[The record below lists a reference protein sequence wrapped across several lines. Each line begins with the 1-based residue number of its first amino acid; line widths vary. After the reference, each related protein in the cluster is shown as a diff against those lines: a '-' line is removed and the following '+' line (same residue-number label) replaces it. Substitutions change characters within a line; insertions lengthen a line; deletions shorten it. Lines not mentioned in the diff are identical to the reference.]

1 MIYEKKLQIQRAS
14 LIRPGGI
21 MKNSYMYLLILL
33 ALCVNTPNLAANE
46 RYPLEGP
53 DTSSPRAT
61 LKSFQNTIRKAM
73 PIVEKVIELGFSR
86 DLTRELQD
94 LRNQAI
100 RCLDLSHVPKR
111 FRKDVGPEAV
121 VLLAEILSRIELPP
135 YQEIL
140 GADAQEGKKV
150 SRWRIPHTEIM
161 IARVQEGPRQ
171 GEYLFSAETV
181 DRLREFFSRVR
192 DLPYRPGAPV
202 KKLGP
207 AGGLY
212 AYYSSS
218 PRGLVPVQLV
228 DSLPSWARSVYYD
241 FAVWQWIGTM
251 LTLVM
256 GFLAI
261 LLVYALIR
269 WWTKGREEA
278 SVWRSLIKLILPLSG
293 AIIVRVVA
301 YTIKHQIGMSGL
313 VYDVIASFTW
323 TLFLIFLMWIVMASG
338 RLVANAII
346 ASPRIDPRGI
356 HAGLIKVACNLI
368 ALAIAGIILFK
379 GLSELGISLIPLVTG
394 LGVGGLAVAL
404 AARPT
409 IENLIGGLMILAD
422 RPYRVGQRIIVR
434 GNDGIVQQIGLRS
447 TKIRLLRGP
456 QVTIPNE
463 EMARAE
469 IENVARRGYIKR
481 SSKIAIKYDTP
492 PEKVEKA
499 IDIIREILDDHEGMD
514 PKRPPRVYFTE
525 FKPDS
530 LNISMM
536 YWYHPGKIWKSRAFG
551 QKVNLRIMQEF
562 RKEGIKFAYPTT
574 TTYLAQDNDQVL
586 HFTAFKDSPS
596 SDGSD
601 SETG

>member
-1 MIYEKKLQIQRAS
+1 MIQHVETGRLS
-14 LIRPGGI
+14 GGI
-21 MKNSYMYLLILL
+21 MKNIFVYVIVLL

-46 RYPLEGP
+46 RYPLEAP

-61 LKSFQNTIRKAM
+61 LKSFQTIIRNAM
-73 PIVEKVIELGFSR
+73 PIVAKVRELGFSR
-86 DLTRELQD
+86 EVTRELRD
-94 LRNQAI
+94 LRIQAI
-100 RCLDLSHVPKR
+100 RCLDLSQIPKR
-111 FRKDVGPEAV
+111 LKEEVGPEAV

-135 YQEIL
+135 YEAIPD
-140 GADAQEGKKV
+140 ADALMNKEIT
-150 SRWRIPHTEIM
+150 RWRIPHADIM
-161 IARVQEGPRQ
+161 IARVEEGPLR

-192 DLPYRPGAPV
+192 HLPYRAGAPI

-212 AYYSSS
+212 GYYSSS
-218 PRGLVPVQLV
+218 PRGLVPVQIV
-228 DSLPSWARSVYYD
+228 ESLPSWARSVYFD

-251 LTLVM
+251 LTLVV
-256 GFLAI
+256 G
-261 LLVYALIR
+261 LLVIVLIYALIR
-269 WWTKGREEA
+269 RWTKDRDEA
-278 SVWRSLIKLILPLSG
+278 GVWRGLIRLMRPLSA
-293 AIIVRVVA
+293 AIIVRIA
-301 YTIKHQIGMSGL
+301 GYIIDDHIGMSGL
-313 VYDVIASFTW
+313 VYDIIASFTW
-323 TLFLIFLMWIVMASG
+323 ALFLIFVIWFVMAFG
-338 RLVANAII
+338 RFVANAII
-346 ASPRIDPRGI
+346 TSPRIDPKGI
-356 HAGLIKVACNLI
+356 HAGLTKVACTVI
-368 ALAIAGIILFK
+368 ALAIAGVILFK

-434 GNDGIVQQIGLRS
+434 ENDGIVQQIGLRS
-447 TKIRLLRGP
+447 TKMRLLRGP

-469 IENVARRGYIKR
+469 IENVARRQYIRR
-481 SSKIAIKYDTP
+481 SSNITLRYDTP

-499 IDIIREILDDHEGMD
+499 VDIIKEILDEHEGMD

-525 FKPDS
+525 FNPDS

-536 YWYHPGKIWKSRAFG
+536 YWYHPGKFWKSRAFS
-551 QKVNLRIMQEF
+551 QKVNLKIMQEF

-574 TTYLAQDNDQVL
+574 TTYLAQEKDQPL
-586 HFTAFKDSPS
+586 HFTDFKDSPS
-596 SDGSD
+596 SDGND
-601 SETG
+601 NKTG

>member
-1 MIYEKKLQIQRAS
+1 MIQHVETGRLS
-14 LIRPGGI
+14 GGM
-21 MKNSYMYLLILL
+21 MKNTYIYFFTLL

-46 RYPLEGP
+46 RYPLEAP

-61 LKSFQNTIRKAM
+61 LKSFQTIIRDAL
-73 PIVEKVIELGFSR
+73 PIVAKVRELGFSR
-86 DLTRELQD
+86 EVTRELRD

-100 RCLDLSHVPKR
+100 RCLDLSQIPKR
-111 FRKDVGPEAV
+111 LRKDVGPEAV
-121 VLLAEILSRIELPP
+121 VLLAEVLSRIELPP
-135 YQEIL
+135 YQAIPD
-140 GADAQEGKKV
+140 ADALEFKEV
-150 SRWRIPHTEIM
+150 YRWRIPRTDIT
-161 IARVQEGPRQ
+161 ISRVEEGPRQ
-171 GEYLFSAETV
+171 GEYLFAAETI

-192 DLPYRPGAPV
+192 HLPYRPGAPIR
-202 KKLGP
+202 KLGP

-212 AYYSSS
+212 GYYSSS
-218 PRGLVPVQLV
+218 PRGLVPVKLI
-228 DSLPSWARSVYYD
+228 DSLPSWARSVYFD
-241 FAVWQWIGTM
+241 FAVWQWIGMM

-256 GFLAI
+256 GV
-261 LLVYALIR
+261 LVFVLIYVLSR
-269 WWTKGREEA
+269 RWTKNRDEA
-278 SVWRSLIKLILPLSG
+278 GVWRGAIRLILPLSA
-293 AIIVRVVA
+293 AIIVQVVG
-301 YTIKHQIGMSGL
+301 YIIDEHIGMSGI
-313 VYDVIASFTW
+313 VYDVIESLTW
-323 TLFLIFLMWIVMASG
+323 VLLIIFLIWLVMAFG
-338 RLVANAII
+338 GFVATVII

-356 HAGLIKVACNLI
+356 HAGLTKVACTLI
-368 ALAIAGIILFK
+368 ALGIAGIILFK

-469 IENVARRGYIKR
+469 IENVARRQYIRR
-481 SSKIAIKYDTP
+481 SSNIRIKYDTP

-499 IDIIREILDDHEGMD
+499 VDIIKGILEDHEGIN

-525 FKPDS
+525 FNPDS

-536 YWYHPGKIWKSRAFG
+536 YWYHPGKLWKSRAFS
-551 QKVNLRIMQEF
+551 QKVNLKIMQEF

-574 TTYLAQDNDQVL
+574 TTYLAQEEEQPL
-586 HFTAFKDSPS
+586 HFTPFKDSLS
-596 SDGSD
+596 SEGGD
-601 SETG
+601 SNNG

>member
-1 MIYEKKLQIQRAS
+1 
-14 LIRPGGI
+14 
-21 MKNSYMYLLILL
+21 MKNTYTYFFLLL

-46 RYPLEGP
+46 RYPLEAP

-61 LKSFQNTIRKAM
+61 LKSFQTIIQKAV
-73 PIVEKVIELGFSR
+73 PIVRKVRELGFSR
-86 DLTRELQD
+86 EVSRELRD
-94 LRNQAI
+94 LRIQAI
-100 RCLDLSHVPKR
+100 RCLDLSQIPKR
-111 FRKDVGPEAV
+111 LRKDVGPEAV

-135 YQEIL
+135 YEAIPD
-140 GADAQEGKKV
+140 ADALENKEV
-150 SRWRIPHTEIM
+150 IRWRIPRTEIT
-161 IARVQEGPRQ
+161 IARVEEGPRG
-171 GEYLFSAETV
+171 GEYLFAAETV
-181 DRLREFFSRVR
+181 SRLREFFSRVR

-212 AYYSSS
+212 GYYSSS
-218 PRGLVPVQLV
+218 PRGLVPIKLIE
-228 DSLPSWARSVYYD
+228 SLPSWARSVYFD

-256 GFLAI
+256 GFLLTALI
-261 LLVYALIR
+261 YVLIR
-269 WWTKGREEA
+269 WWTKGRDEA
-278 SVWRSLIKLILPLSG
+278 GIRRGLIRLILPLSA
-293 AIIVRVVA
+293 AIIVQIA
-301 YTIKHQIGMSGL
+301 GYIIDDHIGMSGL
-313 VYDVIASFTW
+313 VYDVIVSFTW
-323 TLFLIFLMWIVMASG
+323 AFFLIFVIWFVMAFG
-338 RLVANAII
+338 RFVANAII

-356 HAGLIKVACNLI
+356 HAGLTKIACNLI
-368 ALAIAGIILFK
+368 ALAIAGAILFK

-434 GNDGIVQQIGLRS
+434 DNGGIVQQIGLRS

-456 QVTIPNE
+456 QVSIPNE
-463 EMARAE
+463 EMAKAE
-469 IENVARRGYIKR
+469 IENVARRQYIRR
-481 SSKIAIKYDTP
+481 SSNINIKIDTP

-499 IDIIREILDDHEGMD
+499 VDIIKEILDDHEGMD
-514 PKRPPRVYFTE
+514 PKRPPRVFFTE
-525 FKPDS
+525 FNPDS

-536 YWYHPGKIWKSRAFG
+536 YWYHPGKLWKSRAFN
-551 QKVNLRIMQEF
+551 QKVNLSIMQEF

-574 TTYLAQDNDQVL
+574 TTYLAQEDEQPL
-586 HFTAFKDSPS
+586 QFTPFRDSSS

-601 SETG
+601 NTRG